1 MSQITASAVN
11 ELRQKTGAGMMDC
24 KKALTET
31 AGDIEKAVD
40 VLRKK
45 GLSAA
50 AKKAGRVAAEG
61 QVTALVA
68 EGGKVGVVTE
78 VNCETDFVGMG
89 PEFKAIVDGVA
100 SQIAAKNPA
109 DVDSLLAQASVSA
122 AGKDVKTVITE
133 AVAKIGENIQ
143 IRRFQRYE
151 TKTGLLGS
159 YIHAGGK
166 IGVLLELASD
176 NAAAL
181 QKPEAQQLAK
191 DLCLHVAANKPLYLT
206 PSEIAPEVL
215 ARERD
220 IARDQ
225 AKASGK
231 PEAFLDK
238 IVEGKLA
245 KFGQEICLLEQGF
258 VKDPDTTVKKL
269 LDQQSKALGGKLSVA
284 RFTRFE
290 LGEGIEK
297 KKDDFAAE
305 VAAQAGL
312 KN

>member
-31 AGDIEKAVD
+31 AGDLEKAID

-61 QVTALVA
+61 QVTALVQ
-68 EGGKVGVVTE
+68 GNVGVVLE
-78 VNCETDFVGMG
+78 LNCETDFVGMG
-89 PEFKAIVDGVA
+89 PEFKAIADAVA
-100 SQIAAKNPA
+100 TQVATKNPA
-109 DVDSLLAQASVSA
+109 DIDALQTTTTAN
-122 AGKDVKTVITE
+122 GKDVKTVITE

-143 IRRFQRYE
+143 VRRFNRFE
-151 TKTGLLGS
+151 TAGGLLGS

-166 IGVLLELASD
+166 IGVLLELGSD

-181 QKPEAQQLAK
+181 QKPEATQLAK
-191 DLCLHVAANKPLYLT
+191 DLCLHVAANKPLYLI
-206 PSEIAPEVL
+206 PSEIAPDVL
-215 ARERD
+215 ARERE

-238 IVEGKLA
+238 IIDGKLA
-245 KFGQEICLLEQGF
+245 KFAQEICLLEQGF

-269 LDQQSKALGGKLSVA
+269 LDAESKKLGGKLSVV
-284 RFTRFE
+284 RFARFE

-305 VAAQAGL
+305 VAAASGVGA
-312 KN
+312 KH